1 MSVLEKYKLIEKEN
15 EQSTFEE
22 TLSEPIQTV
31 PTVATNDVP
40 VEDFIPIPTPA
51 ASIPM
56 PTPEPVRAIEQAPIE
71 PLIHHHTHTLTLE
84 EIYNLYELQGLAV
97 TDTVFV
103 LENLIYALPAELPE
117 YVKKTTVDNIIK
129 GSAMDLDKLLTDG
142 SKRIH
147 YLDDFINDY
156 ANQTTQDIQALKQEI
171 TKLSALI
178 SDYQEQIKHKNQ
190 LLQEQSGLV
199 QQEAI
204 RLTHV
209 LEFFNQ

>member
-1 MSVLEKYKLIEKEN
+1 MGKFMSVLEKYKLIEKEN
-15 EQSTFEE
+15 EQ
-22 TLSEPIQTV
+22 L
-31 PTVATNDVP
+31 ANDDIT
-40 VEDFIPIPTPA
+40 VEDAMPIPTPTPVA
-51 ASIPM
+51 PISI
-56 PTPEPVRAIEQAPIE
+56 PTPEPEPEPVRLIESTPAE
-71 PLIHHHTHTLTLE
+71 PPIHHYAHTLSLE
-84 EIYNLYELQGLAV
+84 EIYNLYELKGLAV

-103 LENLIYALPAELPE
+103 LENLIHALPVELPE

-129 GSAMDLDKLLTDG
+129 GSAMDLDKLITDG

-156 ANQTTQDIQALKQEI
+156 ANQTTQDIQSLKQEI

-178 SDYQEQIKHKNQ
+178 NDYQEQIKHKNL
-190 LLQEQSGLV
+190 LLQEQSSLV